1 LVATPEFTSGVA
13 DDTLG
18 RLGPPVL
25 ASRALAAS
33 PDGPTFESV
42 PVGPEQRAPRSAQ
55 AAPVGLRTDGLL
67 ALMAT
72 IWAINYSIVKY
83 GVTQLGPT
91 AFNAVRIGLAV
102 AVLMT
107 LAFLPGRTRPSARER
122 RALLL
127 LGVLGHG
134 IYQLIFVIGLSL
146 TRAGNA
152 ALVSAANPAV
162 TALVGAALGVEHVGA
177 RAISGIALSFAGIG
191 VLIWGSAAGATLAA
205 SAVGDV
211 LVLVATSCWALYSVL
226 LKAHAERVEG
236 VQMAAWT
243 LAGGWP
249 LLLLVGL
256 PALGQVSWT
265 HVSAWTWGSVAYG
278 GLCAMV
284 IAYLLWYH
292 GVRHIGPTR
301 TALYG
306 QLQPVIAVL
315 FAWAVLGEVPTVWQG
330 LGAALVLAG
339 LVLARR

>member
-1 LVATPEFTSGVA
+1 M
-13 DDTLG
+13 
-18 RLGPPVL
+18 L
-25 ASRALAAS
+25 ASRFLAAL
-33 PDGPTFESV
+33 PDDPHFESSAASAGSAPGARPSET
-42 PVGPEQRAPRSAQ
+42 PVGW
-55 AAPVGLRTDGLL
+55 RTDSML

-83 GVTQLGPT
+83 GVSQLGPT
-91 AFNAVRIGLAV
+91 AFNAVRIGLAA
-102 AVLMT
+102 AVLMA
-107 LAFLPGRTRPSARER
+107 LAFRPGAVRPSPRER

-134 IYQLIFVIGLSL
+134 IYQLIFVTGLSL

-162 TALVGAALGVEHVGA
+162 TALVGAALGVERVGT
-177 RAISGIALSFAGIG
+177 RAIAGITLSFAGIA

-226 LKAHAERVEG
+226 LKAHSERVEG
-236 VQMAAWT
+236 IQMAAWT

-249 LLLLVGL
+249 LLLVVGL
-256 PALGQVSWT
+256 PPLTQI
-265 HVSAWTWGSVAYG
+265 AWPSVTPLTWGSVAYG

-315 FAWAVLGEVPTVWQG
+315 FAWAALGEVPTIWQG

>member
-1 LVATPEFTSGVA
+1 MPARY
-13 DDTLG
+13 TLG
-18 RLGPPVL
+18 RSPVPVL
-25 ASRALAAS
+25 ASRVLAAPS
-33 PDGPTFESV
+33 DGPSIERV
-42 PVGPEQRAPRSAQ
+42 PGT
-55 AAPVGLRTDGLL
+55 AAVAERTHVPPATVGLRTDGLL

-72 IWAINYSIVKY
+72 IWAVNYSIVKY
-83 GVTQLGPT
+83 GVAQLGPT

-102 AVLMT
+102 AVLMA
-107 LAFLPGRTRPSARER
+107 LAYRPGAVRPVARER

-134 IYQLIFVIGLSL
+134 IYQLIFVTGLSM

-162 TALVGAALGVEHVGA
+162 TALVGAALGVERVGT
-177 RAISGIALSFAGIG
+177 RALSGIALSFAGIA

-236 VQMAAWT
+236 IQMAAWT

-249 LLLLVGL
+249 LLLLVGT
-256 PALGQVSWT
+256 PALVHLPW
-265 HVSAWTWGSVAYG
+265 SAVTPLTWGSVAYG

-301 TALYG
+301 TALYA

-315 FAWAVLGEVPTVWQG
+315 FAWAALGEVPTIWQG
-330 LGAALVLAG
+330 LGAVLVLAG